1 MPIEN
6 NNESNDNIVFKD
18 IHYYGSIPSKDNL
31 KNTEQNSLDENNL
44 EPVDV
49 EMTAKTITINNTN
62 INRKNS
68 QAVVDWFLSK
78 PLFKKKNSSNATNTK
93 IYVNDDAN
101 ITVDDLTEI
110 GDDLNME
117 WPYDSN
123 ADEEDD
129 EEETD
134 DLGGDRTSRH
144 RDNSIVRFLKRN
156 RDNSII
162 SFFQRERS
170 LTMSTIKDS
179 YYKIVRYKHFKNFVS
194 VGVVSFFIWLFFT
207 LAFLPRT
214 SLARDFRRYHHS
226 TEFTKQEVYR
236 SFLET
241 FNSRNDEQFLKLV
254 DQYSQSN
261 HLIGD
266 EILTQATF
274 DYLRQDLGLNL
285 KTEVFKLEHRIYD
298 FAINLKFIS
307 EDNKNSETL
316 PLIEPCYQNCL
327 KNSLE
332 SYILGDNNFKDY
344 NIEGEYINVGIASR
358 SDFND
363 LDSKKLKGKIHLIK
377 RDDNMGLDSQ
387 ISNSISYGAI
397 GCIVYNQNGSPYEED
412 TPFYH
417 PNETITRDYLINDLK
432 VDIPVIPVSFNV
444 AHDLLAKKGKLQMAR
459 EKKSNK
465 SFKRKNNNGDN
476 GDDGDGDSGSL
487 TNFYTTIP
495 GVWNDHEIIIGVQR
509 DTFSYNGFNSGHL
522 IFLQL
527 CKGFSELMARGWK
540 PIRTIRLISFD
551 GNNLNNFGVRNQYLK
566 NSKNFD
572 NSMVYI
578 DIDKESIT
586 GDKQFNCETTY
597 MFKDIIEDTLK
608 MVSVSDDDNENED
621 YDLTDFFDTDFTF
634 VDMNTKS
641 LAYELFYKKN
651 IPTLSCKFADDNK
664 TFPHNSNF
672 LTREFIEA
680 QVDTEDYKL
689 HKLLAK
695 FYGLLALALDE
706 SEVIPY
712 STGKFIENIALKF
725 QEISKENYK
734 DILEWEYISDCLKDL
749 TIIFNSFDLYN
760 KRLLKLAYL
769 DYPWYKGLRKLKLL
783 FKIKNSNKK
792 LFAIK
797 NLFISSIRKQLDYYN
812 VLKFDNKKIDEIYN
826 SNLLYQENILEG
838 GKIMA
843 FGKLKELLLVNDR
856 DGLIDYLKKLHKDL
870 REIKKFA
877 LDAYPI

>member
-18 IHYYGSIPSKDNL
+18 IHYYGSIPAKDNL
-31 KNTEQNSLDENNL
+31 QNTEQNNIDENNL

-101 ITVDDLTEI
+101 ITADDLTEI

-123 ADEEDD
+123 ADEEGEDEDD
-129 EEETD
+129 EDEETNY
-134 DLGGDRTSRH
+134 LRRGRTSRH
-144 RDNSIVRFLKRN
+144 RDNSI
-156 RDNSII
+156 IA
-162 SFFQRERS
+162 
-170 LTMSTIKDS
+170 TIK
-179 YYKIVRYKHFKNFVS
+179 
-194 VGVVSFFIWLFFT
+194 L
-207 LAFLPRT
+207 
-214 SLARDFRRYHHS
+214 DFRRYHHS

-236 SFLET
+236 SFLDT

-285 KTEVFKLEHRIYD
+285 KTEVFKLEYRIYD

-344 NIEGEYINVGIASR
+344 NIEAEYIDVGIASR

-397 GCIVYNQNGSPYEED
+397 GCIVYNQNGYSYEED
-412 TPFYH
+412 TVFYH

-444 AHDLLAKKGKLQMAR
+444 AQDLLAKKGKLQMTR

-476 GDDGDGDSGSL
+476 GDDGDGDSGLL
-487 TNFYTTIP
+487 TNFFTTIP

-586 GDKQFNCETTY
+586 GDKQFKCETTY

-608 MVSVSDDDNENED
+608 MVSVSDNDENED
-621 YDLTDFFDTDFTF
+621 YDLTDFFDKDFTF

-651 IPTLSCKFADDNK
+651 IPTVSCKFADDNK

-672 LTREFIEA
+672 LTREFIEN
-680 QVDTEDYKL
+680 QVDTENYKL

-712 STGKFIENIALKF
+712 STGKFIENIASKF
-725 QEISKENYK
+725 KEISKDNYK

-792 LFAIK
+792 LFVIK
-797 NLFISSIRKQLDYYN
+797 NLFISSIRKQLNYYN
-812 VLKFDNKKIDEIYN
+812 VLKFDNKIIDETYH
-826 SNLLYQENILEG
+826 SNLLYQENVLEG

-843 FGKLKELLLVNDR
+843 FGKLKELLLLNDR